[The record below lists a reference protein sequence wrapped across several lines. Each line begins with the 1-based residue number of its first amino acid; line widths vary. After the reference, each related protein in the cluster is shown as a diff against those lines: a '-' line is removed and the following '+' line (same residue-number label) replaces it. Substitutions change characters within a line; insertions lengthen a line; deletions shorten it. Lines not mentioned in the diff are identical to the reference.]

1 MNFHRFSLVNLAYWL
16 STLLALAGAVNRE
29 SSSEYLVQVWNT
41 DAGLPHSTVT
51 SIAQTPDGYLWVGT
65 RHGGLARFDGKTF
78 VTFHPGNTPELKS
91 IEIQKLIVDSQGTL
105 WINLVEGLLI
115 SYRDGQFRFERRNS
129 QTPQNWLDACLKSN
143 EKEVVF
149 SLATGLVIKGIF
161 GNKIT
166 RWEILE
172 HPDDIIGNPPYLDG
186 SGTLWY
192 RANNAF
198 IGQLHGTKFSP
209 ITNGLI
215 QPLVNCAAV
224 GSDGRLRVATE
235 KELAVWNGTN
245 FINETPTNAPPTIT
259 VRQLCPCQ
267 DGSIWLRTSHEILK
281 VSGRRLLAST
291 ELWDSS
297 KSAQIRNIS
306 MWGDSKGEIWG
317 THLGGGLWHVDN
329 EGKKVTITEQDGLPS
344 GSIVCWFED
353 KEGNVWVGI
362 TGGGLACIHSRTFH
376 TLGPVDNT
384 HYTPK
389 TVCEDLKG
397 DIWIGTTDNQVLH
410 WANGRFQEFSIPAD
424 PETGTDTTIIPAS
437 GNRMW
442 VGGVRS
448 GLLTFESNKFTRPF
462 PSEKIG
468 IVGRILYLDHAGKLW
483 IGNEFGLFCWSNG
496 KLKVFSKEDNFSPA
510 YVLAITE
517 DNKGRIWL
525 GTAIGELRKYEEGRF
540 DTFRPAD
547 SLTDPETFRAA
558 TTADPM
564 RNVGR
569 GALSSGGER
578 FWSLHADADGVIW
591 IGTLGG
597 GLLRFKD
604 GHFTRFSLQQGVPSE
619 HISQILEDEHGCLW
633 LGMRNGIAQINKAD
647 LNDYALN
654 TKSNLSFIT
663 YGKMDGLPILEC
675 TGGSQPTCWKGKD
688 GRLWF
693 TTTKA
698 VVWVDPNHLPRNPV
712 TPKVFVEEIRVDGKE
727 TFSNAFAATNSFKTL
742 PDNLKLTP
750 GRHYIEFKFTA
761 TSFTSPDK
769 VNFKWRLNGLE
780 NDWVNGGAKRSVS
793 YSLLPPGNYQFHVCA
808 CNNDGIWNNAS
819 AIVNLTVMPFFWQ
832 RWWFKLA
839 VIILVLFILWT
850 VYSVRVGRLKA
861 LERLRLRIARDLHDE
876 VGANLA
882 SISLLSQLMETTPSS
897 SDASQVHGIAV
908 QTIDTLRDIIWFID
922 PQHDHLTDLTAR
934 LKETARMMLGN
945 VKYRFEQSGEFDSV
959 NLTLT
964 FRRNVPPIFK
974 EALHNL
980 LKHSNA
986 TEVEIFVIRENHEF
1000 RLSVKDNGTGFDGKQ
1015 KGTGNGLKNM
1025 HRRAEELGGILNIL
1039 TSPAHGTKITLTV
1052 PLTQTRDWWKG
1063 KSGLS

>member
-1 MNFHRFSLVNLAYWL
+1 MLMLAA
-16 STLLALAGAVNRE
+16 SRGE
-29 SSSEYLVQVWNT
+29 GSSEYLVQVWNT

-65 RHGGLARFDGKTF
+65 RHGGLARFDGKNF

-115 SYRDGQFRFERRNS
+115 SYHDGHFKFERRNS
-129 QTPQNWLDACLKSN
+129 QTPQNWLDSCLKSDKN
-143 EKEVVF
+143 EVVF
-149 SLATGLVIKGIF
+149 SLATGLVIKGIL
-161 GNKIT
+161 GEKTN
-166 RWEILE
+166 RWEILDR
-172 HPDDIIGNPPYLDG
+172 PDDIIGNPPYMDG
-186 SGTLWY
+186 DGTIWY

-198 IGQLHGTKFSP
+198 IGQLHGTKFTP
-209 ITNGLI
+209 ITNGLSRI
-215 QPLVNCAAV
+215 LVNCAAV
-224 GSDGRLRVATE
+224 GSDGRLRVGTE
-235 KELAVWNGTN
+235 TELAVWNGQT
-245 FINETPTNAPPTIT
+245 FLNETPTNGPSQIA

-267 DGSIWLRTSHEILK
+267 DGSFWIRTSHEVSK
-281 VSGRRLLAST
+281 VSRRHSMASV
-291 ELWDSS
+291 EMWDSIKTS
-297 KSAQIRNIS
+297 QIRNVS
-306 MWGDSKGEIWG
+306 MWSDSKGELWG
-317 THLGGGLWHVDN
+317 THLGGGLWHIDN
-329 EGKKVTITEQDGLPS
+329 NGNNVTITEQDGLPS

-353 KEGNVWVGI
+353 REGNIWIGI
-362 TGGGLACIHSRTFH
+362 TGGGLACIHPRTFH
-376 TLGPVDNT
+376 ALGLVDNT

-389 TVCEDLKG
+389 TVCVDPKG
-397 DIWIGTTDNQVLH
+397 SVWVGTTDNQILH
-410 WANGRFQEFSIPAD
+410 WTNGYFQKYSIPAD
-424 PETGTDTTIIPAS
+424 PEIGSDTTIIPATD
-437 GNRMW
+437 GGMW

-448 GLLTFESNKFTRPF
+448 GLLSFESNKFTRPF

-468 IVGRILYLDHAGKLW
+468 TVGRILFLDHAGKLW

-496 KLKVFSKEDNFSPA
+496 KLKVFTKEDNFSPA

-517 DNKGRIWL
+517 DKKGRIWL
-525 GTAIGELRKYEEGRF
+525 GTAIGELRKYENGHF
-540 DTFRPAD
+540 TSYIPAD
-547 SLTDPETFRAA
+547 SLTDPDTFRAA
-558 TTADPM
+558 AAADPM
-564 RNVGR
+564 RNIGR

-578 FWSLHADADGVIW
+578 FWSLHADEDGVIW

-597 GLLRFKD
+597 GFLRFKD
-604 GHFTRFSLQQGVPSE
+604 GHFTRFGLSQGVPSE

-647 LNDYALN
+647 LNDFALN

-675 TGGSQPTCWKGKD
+675 TGGSQPTCWKGND

-698 VVWVDPNHLPRNPV
+698 VVWVDPNHLPRNSVP
-712 TPKVFVEEIRVDGKE
+712 PQVFVEEIQVDGKE
-727 TFSNAFAATNSFKTL
+727 TFSNAFATTNSFKTH
-742 PDNLKLTP
+742 PGDLKLTP

-761 TSFTSPDK
+761 ASLTSPDK
-769 VNFKWRLNGLE
+769 VNFKWKLSGLE
-780 NDWVNGGAKRSVS
+780 NDWVNGGARRSVS

-808 CNNDGIWNNAS
+808 CNNDGIWNTTG

-839 VIILVLFILWT
+839 IGILVLFVLWT
-850 VYSVRVGRLKA
+850 IYTVRVGRLKA

-882 SISLLSQLMETTPSS
+882 SISLLSQLMETTPST
-897 SDASQVHGIAV
+897 SDASQVHNIAV

-922 PQHDHLTDLTAR
+922 PQHYHLTDLVAR
-934 LKETARMMLGN
+934 LKETAKMMLGN
-945 VKYRFEQSGEFDSV
+945 IKYSFDQSGEFDSV

-986 TEVEIFVIRENHEF
+986 TEVKISIFRENHEF
-1000 RLSVKDNGTGFDGKQ
+1000 YLSVKDNGIGFDGKP
-1015 KGTGNGLKNM
+1015 KGSGNGLKNM
-1025 HRRAEELGGILNIL
+1025 HRRAEELGGTLNVVS
-1039 TSPAHGTKITLTV
+1039 SPLHGTKITLVV
-1052 PLTQTRDWWKG
+1052 PLTQTRDWWKE
-1063 KSGLS
+1063 KSSLS